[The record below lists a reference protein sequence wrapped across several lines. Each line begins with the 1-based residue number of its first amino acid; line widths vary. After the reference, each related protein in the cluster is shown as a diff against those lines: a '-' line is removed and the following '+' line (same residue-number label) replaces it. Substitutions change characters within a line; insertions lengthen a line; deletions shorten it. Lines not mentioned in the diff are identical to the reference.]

1 LSGRVFRVFLVD
13 DDAVVRHALHALVDR
28 DGELEV
34 VGHAASGKEAL
45 AQVPVCDPDVALLD
59 DGLPDGSGYDLCRD
73 LRSQTPA
80 LQCLIFTSFG
90 LRNEMLDALH
100 AGASGCIVRNARAAD
115 VLGAIKTAAAGDFLF
130 DTGVAT
136 AWLAG
141 QEDFLDIS
149 STLTQPE
156 NELLRL
162 IAAGHT
168 DRQIASQMRYDD
180 KTFRACLFGL
190 ITKAR

>member
-1 LSGRVFRVFLVD
+1 MGRIFRVFLVD
-13 DDAVVRHALHALVDR
+13 DDAVVRNALYALVDR
-28 DGELEV
+28 DAELQV
-34 VGHAASGKEAL
+34 VGHATSSKEAL
-45 AQVPVCDPDVALLD
+45 AQVPVCQPDVALLD

-73 LRSQTPA
+73 LRSQLPA

-100 AGASGCIVRNARAAD
+100 AGASGCIVRNARATD
-115 VLGAIKTAAAGDFLF
+115 VLAAVKSAAVGDFLF

-141 QEDFLDIS
+141 QEDFIDIS

-156 NELLRL
+156 GELLRL
-162 IAAGHT
+162 IATGHT
-168 DRQIASQMRYDD
+168 DRQIASQMRFDD

-190 ITKAR
+190 ISKAR

>member
-1 LSGRVFRVFLVD
+1 LLGRTFRVFLVD
-13 DDAVVRHALHALVDR
+13 DDAVVRHSLHALVDR
-28 DGELEV
+28 DSELEV
-34 VGHAASGKEAL
+34 VGHAASSEEAL

-59 DGLPDGSGYDLCRD
+59 DGLPDGTGYDLCRE
-73 LRSQTPA
+73 LRNQMPT

-90 LRNEMLDALH
+90 LRHEMLDALH
-100 AGASGCIVRNARAAD
+100 AGASGCVVRNARAAE
-115 VLGAIKTAAAGDFLF
+115 VLTAIKSAAVGDFLF
-130 DTGVAT
+130 DTGIAT

-141 QEDFLDIS
+141 QEDFLDTG
-149 STLTQPE
+149 STLTQQE
-156 NELLRL
+156 SELLRL

-180 KTFRACLFGL
+180 STFRACLFGL